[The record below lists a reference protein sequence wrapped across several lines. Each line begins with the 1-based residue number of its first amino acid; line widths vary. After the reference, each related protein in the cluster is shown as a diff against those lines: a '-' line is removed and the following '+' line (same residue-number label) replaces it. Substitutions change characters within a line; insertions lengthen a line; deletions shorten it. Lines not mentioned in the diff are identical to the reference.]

1 MGGAWTCRLWQRAY
15 ESPYTGSQV
24 VLGQRERI
32 GPGVVQEVDPLA
44 LSYPRNSRIL
54 NSIWLSKLLRRDV
67 FQGRSIGSSSIYI
80 LVYFPLMVYGLT
92 NVRGDPG
99 LESRI
104 G

>member
-1 MGGAWTCRLWQRAY
+1 MQAVAEGLRKPIYGVPGSVRSARKNRA
-15 ESPYTGSQV
+15 GC
-24 VLGQRERI
+24 
-32 GPGVVQEVDPLA
+32 GPGGRSLA

-80 LVYFPLMVYGLT
+80 LVYFPLTMYGLT
-92 NVRGDPG
+92 NVKGDHG
-99 LESRI
+99 LESRM